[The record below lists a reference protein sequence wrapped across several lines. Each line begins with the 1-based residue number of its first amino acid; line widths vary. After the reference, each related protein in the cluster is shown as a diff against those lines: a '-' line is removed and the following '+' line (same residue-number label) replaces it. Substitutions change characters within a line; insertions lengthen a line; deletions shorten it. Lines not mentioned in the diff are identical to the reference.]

1 MRRKHDACVAENSNP
16 YIGMSNNTKRNK
28 SWLNRFSKTFRSA
41 ERTLARQMCMGPK
54 KITNNNIGTSA
65 EQCGKFKRYSL
76 LYSEYAKDPNPN
88 VRHLMSFLEA
98 DQKYFA
104 QLTDSLQTTDDPVRM
119 AGPFLERFRQNRM
132 EAQKM
137 LAMIPDDPDYAVV
150 KEEMRYFIPFMYKVY
165 DQQLNALL
173 STMRSNNKHQKN
185 YVNNPYMLGG
195 SRRQR
200 RTRRLHKS
208 R

>member
-1 MRRKHDACVAENSNP
+1 
-16 YIGMSNNTKRNK
+16 MSNNTKRNK
-28 SWLNRFSKTFRSA
+28 PWLNRFTKTLRSA
-41 ERTLARQMCMGPK
+41 ERTIARQMCMGPK

-88 VRHLMSFLEA
+88 VQNLMSFLEA

-104 QLTDSLQTTDDPVRM
+104 QLTDSLQTTSDPVRM
-119 AGPFLERFRQNRM
+119 GRPFLERFRQNRM
-132 EAQKM
+132 EAQRA
-137 LAMIPDDPDYAVV
+137 LSMIPDIPEYTGL
-150 KEEMRYFIPFMYKVY
+150 KTEMRYFIPFMYKVY
-165 DQQLNALL
+165 DQQLNALI
-173 STMRSNNKHQKN
+173 SAIRSNNKN
-185 YVNNPYMLGG
+185 YVNNPYVGG
-195 SRRQR
+195 GYGKRR